1 MQLDKPKQVKD
12 FLAQYNCQEGN
23 LLTYILGPILLVEWS
38 MRYIAYLLSHSGLI
52 GLLEYAGKLTILFSA
67 VVWVSEIDDRKL
79 DRLRKA
85 WSTYMEKNFREFEPN
100 IIPQRGAAGS
110 ASIVWKGAVRDL
122 IDSGVYL
129 DGADMRGAFID
140 ELDASNGRFFMANF
154 NGAIMDGSNFT
165 NANLDQATMVETDL
179 VEVNFTN
186 AIVSNVDFTNAY
198 LVEANFEG
206 AYLNN
211 AKMVETNVLDA
222 SFNNAD
228 LSGVDF
234 SRAVSLTCE
243 QLKVAA
249 SVKDAKLPDY
259 LQCNR

>member
-1 MQLDKPKQVKD
+1 M
-12 FLAQYNCQEGN
+12 
-23 LLTYILGPILLVEWS
+23 
-38 MRYIAYLLSHSGLI
+38 AYLLSHSGLI

-67 VVWVSEIDDRKL
+67 VIWVSEIDDRQL

-100 IIPQRGAAGS
+100 ILPKRGSAGR

-154 NGAIMDGSNFT
+154 NGAIMDGSNFSD
-165 NANLDQATMVETDL
+165 ANLDQSTMIETDL
-179 VEVNFTN
+179 IEVNFTN
-186 AIVSNVDFTNAY
+186 AVASNVDFTNAS

-211 AKMVETNVLDA
+211 ARMVGSNVLDA
-222 SFNNAD
+222 NFNNAD

-234 SRAVSLTCE
+234 SEAESLTCA

-249 SVKDAKLPDY
+249 SIKDAKLPDY
-259 LQCNR
+259 IQCKR